1 MFSPGE
7 LVCRTDEA
15 DDDVDAGY
23 EYPIL
28 YQAIRLIDAIS
39 EKNEA
44 GSCGLIDIDEDFI
57 GVFLRYDQEY
67 GYESCHVLF
76 NEEILLVANDY
87 LMIYH
92 NVPQILQTGST
103 V

>member
-28 YQAIRLIDAIS
+28 YQAILLIDAIS
-39 EKNEA
+39 ENEL
-44 GSCGLIDIDEDFI
+44 CGLIDIDEDFI
-57 GVFLRYDQEY
+57 GVFLRYDQKY
-67 GYESCHVLF
+67 GYDSCHVLF

-87 LMIYH
+87 LMIYP
-92 NVPQILQTGST
+92 NVP
-103 V
+103 